1 MTKITIFKKKG
12 MICEF
17 QVKGHSGY
25 AQEGSDIVCSG
36 ISAATQMA
44 TAGLGEVLKLEPQ
57 IDIKDGYMHVT
68 IEKYEDEKA
77 QTVLSAM
84 EITLEA
90 IAKEYA
96 RYVKMEVKEDV
107 Y

>member
-12 MICEF
+12 MICGF

-25 AQEGSDIVCSG
+25 AESGSDIVCSG
-36 ISAATQMA
+36 ISTATQM
-44 TAGLGEVLKLEPQ
+44 TLAGLKEVLKLKV
-57 IDIKDGYMHVT
+57 KDDVKDAYMQVLLD
-68 IEKYEDEKA
+68 EFDNEKA
-77 QTVLSAM
+77 QALLSAM
-84 EITLEA
+84 QITLES
-90 IAKEYA
+90 ITKEYA

>member
-25 AQEGSDIVCSG
+25 AEEGHDIVCSG

-44 TAGLGEVLKLEPQ
+44 VNGLGEVLKLRPQ
-57 IDIKDGYMHVT
+57 VDIKEGYMHVT
-68 IEKYEDEKA
+68 LEKYEDEKA
-77 QTVLSAM
+77 QAVLSSM
-84 EITLEA
+84 ELTLDA